1 MTTGFPKEAKG
12 WHRLKGRAAELLKV
26 AKGRHRLQKR
36 VTEILKVAKEH
47 HKVPKDCRGCPREKP
62 KSKSNKGCTKGNL
75 CCQKRYNRLKKRA
88 TGSPIVDKRCHN
100 FKKKASNFQEM
111 AKGATRF
118 QSKA

>member
-1 MTTGFPKEAKG
+1 MTSGFPKEAKG

-75 CCQKRYNRLKKRA
+75 LPKEVQQVEEKGHWITNS
-88 TGSPIVDKRCHN
+88 G
-100 FKKKASNFQEM
+100 QEVP
-111 AKGATRF
+111 
-118 QSKA
+118 QL